1 MLPTTYSRTTRAKSF
16 RAREKFL
23 IALVFLTFCFVCFC
37 GLFYLPE
44 FGSNRVL
51 NVYKQF
57 QQAAP
62 QMFIPAPP
70 IDQPNHHHHQHRHN
84 ENPGAGRDTALDDD
98 RAKLL
103 AKIKVEL
110 GDLNL
115 DRPETAN
122 SQGRLEESSLGTRG
136 GGGGAGSDNS
146 QKRAEEHSN
155 LAVTVPAGQMQQHEK
170 PNMPPMPIP
179 NSDDSDVSTKERRNK
194 VREVSVLNK
203 RRGRRGSI
211 LLAHT

>member
-1 MLPTTYSRTTRAKSF
+1 MLPTTYSRMTRAKSF

-57 QQAAP
+57 QQDAP
-62 QMFIPAPP
+62 RMFIPAPP
-70 IDQPNHHHHQHRHN
+70 IDQPNHHHHHRHN
-84 ENPGAGRDTALDDD
+84 EMNPGAALDDD

-110 GDLNL
+110 ADLNL

-122 SQGRLEESSLGTRG
+122 NQRRLEDSSLGG
-136 GGGGAGSDNS
+136 GDDSP
-146 QKRAEEHSN
+146 KP
-155 LAVTVPAGQMQQHEK
+155 AVEAITVPSGQAPQHEK
-170 PNMPPMPIP
+170 PNMQSMPIP
-179 NSDDSDVSTKERRNK
+179 KSDDSDVSATERRNK
-194 VREVSVLNK
+194 VREVSVLK
-203 RRGRRGSI
+203 KRRRRRGRRVAI
-211 LLAHT
+211 LLGTLESAYI